1 MLQQVLPGRA
11 DSHGADN
18 LRVPDH
24 PRQRRNAGLRVKTCG
39 RNSDTT
45 SDQTPTAQTRALR
58 SSRRDL
64 RAKYDGFRSLAVIHD
79 GRCDLVSCNG
89 YLPKLGARQDQPPRP
104 GFLCLRKSAFREAG
118 MQPQGLTRKSISVP
132 PCSFTLLFSEL
143 TIEPSFVFSAIDNF
157 RFEIPTTPWVF
168 PVTG

>member
-1 MLQQVLPGRA
+1 MNLFSIEEAG
-11 DSHGADN
+11 DKGASRPFPLHPKSPPQR
-18 LRVPDH
+18 LRFAPDTLRTFLVDEAEH
-24 PRQRRNAGLRVKTCG
+24 FLHNHHASVASLRLLFTFTPECRSPSLRNRCSPSPEYRRSTGL
-39 RNSDTT
+39 
-45 SDQTPTAQTRALR
+45 L
-58 SSRRDL
+58 
-64 RAKYDGFRSLAVIHD
+64 KY
-79 GRCDLVSCNG
+79 
-89 YLPKLGARQDQPPRP
+89 
-104 GFLCLRKSAFREAG
+104 LRKSAFREAG